1 MTLFSSRRERR
12 LWLWVLAVMV
22 AIYATLGLAQT
33 LAETLRERGLLD
45 ISIGLFLLCMFLVG
59 ATILTQALKVRPGGA
74 EVAVVIGVA
83 TAYLLVFTRMDGPD
97 RALAPH
103 RVWRGRRPHLRG
115 PNGAQEPRPP
125 RAATA
130 PARRPGDRNAGRA
143 RRRHPGDS
151 AKPRLRS
158 GRHPVQPARRNHG
171 CGSKRSAGVGAA
183 VDTVAEVGFE
193 MSGPQWLVGYSILPA
208 CAPRMEYNGAE
219 GRVPRSLL
227 LRET

>member
-59 ATILTQALKVRPGGA
+59 ATILTQGLKVRPGGA

-83 TAYLLVFTRMDGPD
+83 TAYLLVFTRMTVPTERSHLIEYGVVGILIYEALTE
-97 RALAPH
+97 RASQ
-103 RVWRGRRPHLRG
+103 GRRVPL
-115 PNGAQEPRPP
+115 PP
-125 RAATA
+125 LLAVLATA
-130 PARRPGDRNAGRA
+130 TLGVLDEGIQAILP
-143 RRRHPGDS
+143 
-151 AKPRLRS
+151 KPRLRS

-171 CGSKRSAGVGAA
+171 SGRQRGA
-183 VDTVAEVGFE
+183 DRGRDGGRRC
-193 MSGPQWLVGYSILPA
+193 SGWG
-208 CAPRMEYNGAE
+208 
-219 GRVPRSLL
+219 
-227 LRET
+227 

>member
-59 ATILTQALKVRPGGA
+59 VTILTQALKVRPGGA

-83 TAYLLVFTRMDGPD
+83 TAYLLVFTRITVPTERSHLIEYGVVGILIYEALTE
-97 RALAPH
+97 RA
-103 RVWRGRRPHLRG
+103 R
-115 PNGAQEPRPP
+115 
-125 RAATA
+125 ATA
-130 PARRPGDRNAGRA
+130 AACRYRPCSPCWSTAVLGVLDECIQC
-143 RRRHPGDS
+143 DS

-158 GRHPVQPARRNHG
+158 GRHPVQHCSPEPWPWVQA
-171 CGSKRSAGVGAA
+171 
-183 VDTVAEVGFE
+183 
-193 MSGPQWLVGYSILPA
+193 
-208 CAPRMEYNGAE
+208 
-219 GRVPRSLL
+219 
-227 LRET
+227 